1 MDIPLAL
8 GEFVG
13 SLVRSFVMLVEISRK
28 KSIFMKFGTDVNQMS
43 EVKVKVQGQHR
54 RTEN

>member
-13 SLVRSFVMLVEISRK
+13 SLVRSFMMLVEISRK
-28 KSIFMKFGTDVNQMS
+28 NRFS
-43 EVKVKVQGQHR
+43 
-54 RTEN
+54 